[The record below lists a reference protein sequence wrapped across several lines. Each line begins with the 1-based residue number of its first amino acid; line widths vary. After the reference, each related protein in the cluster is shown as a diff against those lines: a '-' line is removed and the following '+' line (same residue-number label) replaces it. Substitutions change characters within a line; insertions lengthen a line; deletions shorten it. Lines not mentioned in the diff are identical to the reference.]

1 MPELPEVETVRRI
14 LLEKMP
20 KKKICDVLIYRNKNV
35 FPSSSAFINGV
46 VGRKIVDLSRRGK
59 YLIFHLDDGQIVLSH
74 LRMEGHYE
82 FRAPGEGVKKY
93 DILKYVYSDGS
104 GLVYVDSRRFGT
116 LELLASKEDL
126 DSTSVGK
133 LGPEPF
139 DLDLDDFYKALQKR
153 NDPIKEALLDQTL
166 VAGIGNIYDSEI
178 LFAAKIHPLESCKN
192 IKKEQLPLLKEAMV
206 NILGRAIELGGSTI
220 DTFHPDLG
228 VDGRM
233 QLELK
238 AYGQEGMPC
247 PECGK
252 KIRRIMLGG
261 RGTYYC
267 PHCQKRMHAPL
278 VLGVTG
284 PIHAGK
290 STVSA
295 YYVNQGFA
303 LFDADK
309 EVKELYR
316 DKQVQ
321 KDIKKL
327 LGRSAF
333 LKGKV
338 NADYMRIALSEK
350 KKKKALE
357 NYLDPLLLKKAKKAI
372 ADCKA
377 PGIVLDIPRLFPS
390 GFGDLCDE
398 VILVESQESTRA
410 KRLFDEGRD
419 VDGLMKLNAS
429 YPLFE
434 ARKRATHVIENEGS
448 KAALEEILSKIK
460 LG

>member
-1 MPELPEVETVRRI
+1 
-14 LLEKMP
+14 
-20 KKKICDVLIYRNKNV
+20 
-35 FPSSSAFINGV
+35 
-46 VGRKIVDLSRRGK
+46 
-59 YLIFHLDDGQIVLSH
+59 
-74 LRMEGHYE
+74 
-82 FRAPGEGVKKY
+82 
-93 DILKYVYSDGS
+93 
-104 GLVYVDSRRFGT
+104 

-126 DSTSVGK
+126 ASTSVGK

-153 NDPIKEALLDQTL
+153 NDPIKEALLNQTL

-178 LFAAKIHPLESCKN
+178 LFAAKIHPLEPCKN

-206 NILGRAIELGGSTI
+206 QILGRAIELGGSTI

-290 STVSA
+290 STVSS

-338 NADYMRIALSEK
+338 NADYMRLALSDK

-419 VDGLMKLNAS
+419 VDGLMNLNAS
-429 YPLFE
+429 YPLSE
-434 ARKRATHVIENEGS
+434 ARNGRPMSLKTRAARPPSKRN
-448 KAALEEILSKIK
+448 
-460 LG
+460 